1 MKLAQFKPVQYVDT
15 YSDLPVEWLQ
25 GQLESSQKRY
35 DIQRSAV
42 DKQADLLKNIKY
54 GELGKDVY
62 GKMKSDYEQVFKQMS
77 DDLALSGDVS
87 SISRQ
92 FSDSVR
98 SMALDERFRELDKEY
113 NAYEAYQKNMANPE
127 YAGAV
132 NLLPYATEAGLQI
145 GEDLPLSQALQYYQV
160 TKPQNSFEDIEKS
173 FQQFKPSTVDGK
185 TWTMKDPLTNKI
197 ITGSEGDLKGL
208 FKGRLKETL
217 NSYYNTWN
225 ISGKSQHHKQKILQA
240 EGLNPITDMGIFNT
254 PKGKELYDKHA
265 EFLMGYAYEEKV
277 PDASSK
283 DDGSGSTK
291 KTTTKKEDE
300 KDEKDRMITNTK
312 YGRTNNGFAINPDGT
327 ISREKLNSRQAYEMH
342 EANLENIIAQKTS
355 EIDKLPKNS
364 SERLQLEKQVKN
376 YNAML
381 DVSISDREKIEG
393 KLYGKE
399 LDPVKIAKAQET
411 AGQALVNAKAIADK
425 KFELSPW
432 MSIMAP
438 VGQIIS
444 NSWKTIAEIPEGIIQ
459 AIASGNSDFLG
470 MPISSDKE
478 NIDMYLK
485 EFDKEWKKQLA
496 GTPEGELYYNYQK
509 YLANQSAGKSY
520 LVTEEDGKKKIT
532 DLVQSLFNKD
542 ASSELKN
549 VLNNAN
555 LNTGELDDIIPEK
568 DGKRDYSGLTYEI
581 LLDEEDGP
589 VLVVHGKDSSNKTKG
604 IEVPLSSFG
613 NTGEFFGSMIS
624 DEEKVYIEKFT
635 QATNSLRQN
644 NGQIGSFT
652 TNSFT
657 GPKDVEFAKA
667 KLGNGTYGYVVSK
680 SSDGTEDKLY
690 GSLDDLIYNEILPYS
705 MEDMVIK
712 GLYAEMNAAL
722 KSKNFGEASSKL
734 QTINKMIAEST
745 KTTSGGKQD
754 PQTNSK
760 GPLGLGR

>member
-185 TWTMKDPLTNKI
+185 TWTMKDPLTNNI
-197 ITGSEGDLKGL
+197 ITGTEGYLKGL

-225 ISGKSQHHKQKILQA
+225 VSGKSQHHKQKILQA

-277 PDASSK
+277 PGDGNQSG
-283 DDGSGSTK
+283 GSGKISTPNNK
-291 KTTTKKEDE
+291 DGKEE
-300 KDEKDRMITNTK
+300 KFTPISKST
-312 YGRTNNGFAINPDGT
+312 YGRTNNGFAINPDGS

-342 EANLENIIAQKTS
+342 EANLENLINQKTL

-364 SERLQLEKQVKN
+364 PERLQLEKQVKN

-393 KLYGKE
+393 KLFGKE
-399 LDPVKIAKAQET
+399 LDPAKIAKAQET
-411 AGQALVNAKAIADK
+411 AGQALVNAIAIADK
-425 KFELSPW
+425 KFEFSPW
-432 MSIMAP
+432 MSVMAP
-438 VGQIIS
+438 IGQIIS

-478 NIDMYLK
+478 NIEMYLK

-509 YLANQSAGKSY
+509 YLANQSTGKSY
-520 LVTEEDGKKKIT
+520 LVNDTKGKASI
-532 DLVQSLFNKD
+532 DNLVQSLFNKD

-555 LNTGELDDIIPEK
+555 LNQGELDAIIPEK
-568 DGKRDYSGLTYEI
+568 DGKRDYSALTYEI

-589 VLVVHGKDSSNKTKG
+589 VLVIHGKDEDGKTKG
-604 IEVPLSSFG
+604 VEVPMSSFG

-644 NGQIGSFT
+644 NGQIGSFPV
-652 TNSFT
+652 NSFT
-657 GPKDVEFAKA
+657 GPKDVTFAKT
-667 KLGNGTYGYVVSK
+667 KIGNGQYGYVVFE
-680 SSDGTEDKLY
+680 SSDGTKDKLY

-722 KSKNFGEASSKL
+722 KSKNFSEASVKL
-734 QTINKMIAEST
+734 AAINKMIAEST

-760 GPLGLGR
+760 GPLGLGK